1 MPRIDPARLDDFLLP
16 SETPTVVPLTEGEIH
31 ESAAVIADG
40 RVIYVATI
48 GNDVVQGYA
57 PNLDLF
63 FADGSVADV
72 TAIFAGYTHPRAT
85 VFTVD
90 GELYLAVSWVLAP
103 DDTGSGVGRIRIY
116 TSPSGLG
123 GDWTLHG
130 TLQSFAWGNVE
141 FGNRN
146 VNLSI
151 IGVPEILPSG
161 RWVLSAPVWTNNDVT
176 VRARGMRLGAWT
188 SDDDGATWSLRLNV
202 GYYLSGGTNGYGF
215 GRNIGRAAGGRLWWS
230 STGNVE
236 DSKDAYS
243 DDDGTSWTVIDAPVD
258 ELESNFGLSDG
269 TLVYDFRSVGQVFAT
284 ADPSIDVGTLVRD
297 YALGGEPYHSLVQ
310 VLGSSPADVPF
321 VSSHGRCLGGRRRG
335 GWRVGMIG
343 VA

>member
-16 SETPTVVPLTEGEIH
+16 SETPTVVPLTEGAIH
-31 ESAAVIADG
+31 ESAALVADG
-40 RVIYVATI
+40 RVIYVSTI
-48 GNDVVQGYA
+48 GSDVVQGYA

-63 FADGSVADV
+63 FADGSVAEV
-72 TAIFAGYTHPRAT
+72 TTIFAGYTHPRTT

-90 GELYLAVSWVLAP
+90 GELYLAVSWVIAP
-103 DDTGSGVGRIRIY
+103 DDTGSGVGRVRIY
-116 TSPSGLG
+116 KSPGGLG
-123 GDWTLHG
+123 GDWVLHG
-130 TLQSFAWGNVE
+130 TLQSFPWGNVD

-146 VNLSI
+146 VDASI

-176 VRARGMRLGAWT
+176 VKARGMRLGAYT
-188 SDDDGATWSLRLNV
+188 SDDAGATWTLRLNV

-215 GRNIGRAAGGRLWWS
+215 GRNIARAAGGRLWWS
-230 STGNVE
+230 SSGNVE
-236 DSKDAYS
+236 ADRHAFS
-243 DDDGTSWTVIDAPVD
+243 DDDGTTWTTASNPTGNAC
-258 ELESNFGLSDG
+258 NFGLTDG
-269 TLVYDFRSVGQVFAT
+269 TLVYDFRALGEVFAT
-284 ADPSIDVGTLVRD
+284 ADPSVDAGTLVRD

-310 VLGSSPADVPF
+310 SLGSSPADVPF